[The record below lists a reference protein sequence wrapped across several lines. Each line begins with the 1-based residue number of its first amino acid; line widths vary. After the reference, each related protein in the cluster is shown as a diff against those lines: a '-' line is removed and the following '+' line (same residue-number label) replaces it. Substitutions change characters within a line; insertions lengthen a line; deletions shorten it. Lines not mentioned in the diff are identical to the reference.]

1 MLKKICFDHVCFLLT
16 HFVGLTNAGGLDNA
30 DEDVSFSDL
39 EDDEND
45 INQGKVLC

>member
-1 MLKKICFDHVCFLLT
+1 M
-16 HFVGLTNAGGLDNA
+16 HFVGLTNAGALDNA

-45 INQGKVLC
+45 INKGKVLC